1 MESKI
6 ENAVLRSAMKERG
19 LTQTVLAGQLGTS
32 QNGLSNNINRMRM
45 SVQVL
50 KELLDAMEYDLVVV
64 DRRTGEQKWRID
76 V

>member
-6 ENAVLRSAMKERG
+6 ENAVLRAAMKERG
-19 LTQTVLAGQLGTS
+19 LTQTVLAGQLGTA
-32 QNGLSNNINRMRM
+32 QNSLSNSINRMRM